1 MMHST
6 CNSCTFKMFSSIF
19 LVALVFS
26 SVAFGMDFEEGN
38 LEEVPKMEPFDE
50 ELSDHD
56 EDALRNEN
64 ARFNFGYKIQVY
76 DTTRFYFYGIPNIL
90 LYATFSKLHTNF
102 AFFQG

>member
-1 MMHST
+1 
-6 CNSCTFKMFSSIF
+6 MFSSTF

-50 ELSDHD
+50 EINADDDTKLQ
-56 EDALRNEN
+56 NEN

-76 DTTRFYFYGIPNIL
+76 NTRFYFYGIPKYMPFTIYKYIL
-90 LYATFSKLHTNF
+90 FHF
-102 AFFQG
+102 VFQG

>member
-1 MMHST
+1 
-6 CNSCTFKMFSSIF
+6 MFSSIF

-38 LEEVPKMEPFDE
+38 LEELPKMEPFDE

-76 DTTRFYFYGIPNIL
+76 DTTRFYFNGIPNTIL

>member
-1 MMHST
+1 MHST
-6 CNSCTFKMFSSIF
+6 CNSCTFKMFSSTF

-50 ELSDHD
+50 EINADDDMKLQ
-56 EDALRNEN
+56 NEN

-76 DTTRFYFYGIPNIL
+76 NTRFHFYGIPNYTL
-90 LYATFSKLHTNF
+90 NAC
-102 AFFQG
+102 